1 MPSRLVLV
9 QVTAARE
16 AVPLWRL
23 ARVLVD
29 LEAQLLC
36 RLATRAAAAAPAAR
50 SSSVPELAPVQM
62 VAVSVSAAAPANLAA
77 RYPSSEVTALLAL
90 TAAPVALCSCVLV
103 QVPVLVLRAAPSR
116 FTVAAV
122 P

>member
-36 RLATRAAAAAPAAR
+36 RLATRAAAPAPAAR

-77 RYPSSEVTALLAL
+77 RWLLLPELHLA

>member
-1 MPSRLVLV
+1 VPSRLVLV

-36 RLATRAAAAAPAAR
+36 RLATRAAAPAPAAR
-50 SSSVPELAPVQM
+50 SSSVPVPLQM
-62 VAVSVSAAAPANLAA
+62 VKLAVSVSAAAPANLAA
-77 RYPSSEVTALLAL
+77 RWLLLPELHLA

>member
-1 MPSRLVLV
+1 VPPLILTQPPS
-9 QVTAARE
+9 A
-16 AVPLWRL
+16 
-23 ARVLVD
+23 
-29 LEAQLLC
+29 LEP
-36 RLATRAAAAAPAAR
+36 AP
-50 SSSVPELAPVQM
+50 
-62 VAVSVSAAAPANLAA
+62 APANLAA
-77 RYPSSEVTALLAL
+77 RYPLSEVTALLAL

>member
-1 MPSRLVLV
+1 MVLV

-36 RLATRAAAAAPAAR
+36 RLATRAAAPAPAAR
-50 SSSVPELAPVQM
+50 SSSVPVPLQM
-62 VAVSVSAAAPANLAA
+62 VKLAVSVSAAAPANLAA
-77 RYPSSEVTALLAL
+77 RWLLLPELHLA